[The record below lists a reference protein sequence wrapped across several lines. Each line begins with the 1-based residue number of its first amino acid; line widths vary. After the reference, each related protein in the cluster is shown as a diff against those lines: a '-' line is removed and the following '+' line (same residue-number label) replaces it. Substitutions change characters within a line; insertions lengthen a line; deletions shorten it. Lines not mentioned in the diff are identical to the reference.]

1 MEINLIDTIKE
12 DCKYYERLVN
22 QDAMFESYMYLN
34 ECENSDDSGIYQLI
48 LNGSELWF
56 GTLVEI
62 NAVVKSMIYLIE
74 HKDRFDPAH

>member
-34 ECENSDDSGIYQLI
+34 ECENSNDSGIYQLI

-62 NAVVKSMIYLIE
+62 NAVVKSMVYLIE

>member
-56 GTLVEI
+56 GTLIEI
-62 NAVVKSMIYLIE
+62 NAVVKSMVYLIE

>member
-1 MEINLIDTIKE
+1 MEINLIDTIKD

-34 ECENSDDSGIYQLI
+34 ECENSEKHGIYQLI

-56 GTLVEI
+56 GTLIEI
-62 NAVVKSMIYLIE
+62 NAVVKSMIYLIV